1 MMSQFVVEDRAGV
14 RQMAINRLLTIGRGQ
29 NNDLVLNALFASRRH
44 AWVWRQGDQF
54 IVEDLGS
61 MHGTYVNGQRIT
73 TPRFLNDND
82 VVMVG
87 EARLTFVAE
96 RDSSAEKTPP
106 RGVPRLMASQVFCAA
121 CGAPNHP
128 QVRFCEQCGNDLWS
142 EAVEVGARSPR
153 SAGWA
158 NDQIRTS
165 RPITP
170 TEPVVARPFPPSI
183 SQPRPAIERRVW
195 VLILL
200 LAILAVS
207 LVTIVGVLVAYVL
220 A

>member
-1 MMSQFVVEDRAGV
+1 MSQFVVEDRAGV
-14 RQMAINRLLTIGRGQ
+14 RQVAINRLLTIGRGQ

-54 IVEDLGS
+54 IIEDLAS

-87 EARLTFVAE
+87 EARLTFVAG
-96 RDSSAEKTPP
+96 RDSSTEKTPP
-106 RGVPRLMASQVFCAA
+106 RGVPRLRASQVFCAT
-121 CGAPNHP
+121 CGAPNPP
-128 QVRFCEQCGNDLWS
+128 QARFCEQCGSNLWS
-142 EAVEVGARSPR
+142 ETVEDRFAG
-153 SAGWA
+153 GWA

-170 TEPVVARPFPPSI
+170 TEPVVARPFPVST
-183 SQPRPAIERRVW
+183 SQPRTTIDRKVW

-200 LAILAVS
+200 LAILAIS

>member
-1 MMSQFVVEDRAGV
+1 MSQFVVEDRAGV
-14 RQMAINRLLTIGRGQ
+14 RQVAINRLLTIGRGQ

-54 IVEDLGS
+54 IIEDLAS

-87 EARLTFVAE
+87 EARLTFVAG
-96 RDSSAEKTPP
+96 RDSSTEKTPP
-106 RGVPRLMASQVFCAA
+106 RGVPRLMASQVFCAT
-121 CGAPNHP
+121 CGAPNPP
-128 QVRFCEQCGNDLWS
+128 QARFCEQCGSNLWS
-142 EAVEVGARSPR
+142 ETVEDRFAVGR
-153 SAGWA
+153 A

-170 TEPVVARPFPPSI
+170 TEPVVARPFPVST
-183 SQPRPAIERRVW
+183 SQPRTTIDRKVW

-200 LAILAVS
+200 LAILAIS